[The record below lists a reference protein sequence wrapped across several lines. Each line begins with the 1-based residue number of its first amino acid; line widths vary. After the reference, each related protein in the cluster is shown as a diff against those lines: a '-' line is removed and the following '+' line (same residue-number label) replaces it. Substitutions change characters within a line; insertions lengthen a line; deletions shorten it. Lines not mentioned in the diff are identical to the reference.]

1 MWFDKKEK
9 TVFKLYF
16 NVETAS
22 GSVSEN
28 CDEKGIAVL
37 AADMKAKNPTE
48 AIVLEIVLEK
58 DGEIVYQDDQS
69 VSARVQLLA

>member
-1 MWFDKKEK
+1 M
-9 TVFKLYF
+9 FKLYF

-28 CDEKGIAVL
+28 CDEKGIAAL
-37 AADMKAKNPTE
+37 AAEMKSKNPTE
-48 AIVLEIVLEK
+48 AIILEIVLEK
-58 DGEIVYQDDQS
+58 DAEIVFQDDQS